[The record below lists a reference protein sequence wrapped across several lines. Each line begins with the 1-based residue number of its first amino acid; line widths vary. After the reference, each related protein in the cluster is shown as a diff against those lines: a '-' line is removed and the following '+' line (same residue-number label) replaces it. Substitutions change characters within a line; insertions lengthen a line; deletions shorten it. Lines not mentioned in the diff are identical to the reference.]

1 MKLNYVLV
9 GKVAIVLR
17 ENDVFVG
24 RDDVNTWETSIIV
37 PTKLAQGGL

>member
-24 RDDVNTWETSIIV
+24 RDDVNT
-37 PTKLAQGGL
+37 